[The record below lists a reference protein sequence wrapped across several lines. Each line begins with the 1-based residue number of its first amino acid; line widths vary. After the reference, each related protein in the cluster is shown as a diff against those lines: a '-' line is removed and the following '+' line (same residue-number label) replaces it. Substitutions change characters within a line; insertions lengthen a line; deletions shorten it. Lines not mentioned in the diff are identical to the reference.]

1 MESEPIR
8 DRASPLTSAR
18 RKPWDSISPLSALED
33 EPVRVSASS
42 GKRTGEPIS
51 LGLECS
57 VLLARKLV
65 MPGASTFYG
74 NVPRT
79 QVQMLG

>member
-1 MESEPIR
+1 L
-8 DRASPLTSAR
+8 LTSAR

-33 EPVRVSASS
+33 EPVRVPASS
-42 GKRTGEPIS
+42 GKRTGERIS
-51 LGLECS
+51 LGFECS
-57 VLLARKLV
+57 VLLARRLV
-65 MPGASTFYG
+65 RPGASTFYE